1 LAKYF
6 WYSPGVK
13 SSRDELL
20 GRLFTAGREIS
31 AAAVMFHTALAAHQ
45 GLSPTEEKSL
55 DLLDRYGPLTA
66 RELSE
71 RSGLAPASVTG
82 LVDRLERKGFARRV
96 RHPKDGRSVLIETV
110 DQRLA
115 DLGPLFA
122 DWARSLQELSE
133 KYTDDQLATIIDF
146 LNEAADR
153 QRTATE
159 KLTNS
164 GP

>member
-1 LAKYF
+1 
-6 WYSPGVK
+6 VQ
-13 SSRDELL
+13 SSRAELL
-20 GRLFTAGREIS
+20 DRLFTAGREVS

-96 RHPKDGRSVLIETV
+96 RHPKDGRSVLIERV
-110 DQRLA
+110 AERLA
-115 DLGPLFA
+115 DLGPLFE
-122 DWARSLQELSE
+122 DWSRSLHELTE
-133 KYTDDQLATIIDF
+133 KYTDDQLATIVDF
-146 LNEAADR
+146 LTEAAER
-153 QRTATE
+153 QRAATE

>member
-1 LAKYF
+1 
-6 WYSPGVK
+6 VK
-13 SSRDELL
+13 SSRADLL
-20 GRLFTAGREIS
+20 ERLFTAGRESS

-45 GLSPTEEKSL
+45 GLSSTEEKSL

-66 RELSE
+66 RELSK

-96 RHPKDGRSVLIETV
+96 RHPQDGRSVLIETV
-110 DQRLA
+110 EDRLA

-122 DWARSLQELSE
+122 DWARSLHELCE
-133 KYTDDQLATIIDF
+133 KYSDDQLATIIDF
-146 LNEAADR
+146 LTEAAER

-159 KLTNS
+159 KLTS
-164 GP
+164 A

>member
-1 LAKYF
+1 MAKYF

-82 LVDRLERKGFARRV
+82 LVNRLERKGFARRV